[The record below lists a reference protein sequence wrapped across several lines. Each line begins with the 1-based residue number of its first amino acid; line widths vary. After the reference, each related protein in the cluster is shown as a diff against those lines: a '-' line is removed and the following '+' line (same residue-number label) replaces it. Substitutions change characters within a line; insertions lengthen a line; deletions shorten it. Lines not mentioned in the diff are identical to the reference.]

1 MKHKETRD
9 ELVNVTEEKFWR
21 ALEKEVDSL
30 MDAVFESIILRDL
43 TEEFYDDL
51 MDLAYDTR
59 VTFSIGG

>member
-43 TEEFYDDL
+43 TEEFHDDL